1 MQFIRPFKNFDPIN
15 GELRENTPPVIHYY
29 LKIARELLV
38 NRNLNEIEYAI
49 STINYLLHG
58 GRELFGNSN
67 LNKEDEIANNDIKT
81 TSIEEVWDQ
90 IHSDSKHFTPS
101 SLLYSIYRNIDI
113 EIDGQEDFKNAKWA
127 EYFAAL
133 ALAEIAE
140 LHEADFSSLHITEI
154 SSRSSEIAEA
164 IAFAKTSSDLANL
177 AGKSSHEV
185 LSLVGSKGGIETNRE
200 FNNVKDDYFLWFDEE
215 YGADVEDDKV
225 NFTAAARKY
234 YNELVRPMIKENDK
248 HPMAAQKEE
257 NALRMLRTALRERRK
272 LKRRAN
278 SGGD

>member
-113 EIDGQEDFKNAKWA
+113 EIDGQDDFPNADWS
-127 EYFAAL
+127 EYFAVL

-140 LHEADFSSLHITEI
+140 LQETDISSLHMAEI
-154 SSRSSEIAEA
+154 SSRSAEIAEV
-164 IAFAKTSSDLANL
+164 IAYAKTFLELKNL
-177 AGKSSHEV
+177 ESKSTRTI
-185 LSLVGSKGGIETNRE
+185 LSLNASKGGIKSNKA
-200 FNNVKDDYFLWFDEE
+200 FNDTKGEYIDWFKNE
-215 YGADVEDDKV
+215 YCSGKNESEI
-225 NFTAAARKY
+225 NFSEAARHFY
-234 YNELVRPMIKENDK
+234 RLRIKPLIDNDDK
-248 HPMAAQKEE
+248 HPLAVQKKE
-257 NALRMLRTALRERRK
+257 NALRMLKTTLRQHRK
-272 LKRRAN
+272 TKRKT
-278 SGGD
+278 